1 MSLFTLKQESD
12 VRGDE
17 TASYS
22 VHFRTPP
29 TIGEFVEDILANHQ
43 NDWGYIGIYNHDTGS
58 DPSCFSG
65 KPFIEYSRGS
75 LRSDFSKE
83 FKSKRIRA
91 ASADGG
97 WSRMDYMLY
106 LE

>member
-1 MSLFTLKQESD
+1 MSKFTLKQESE

-22 VHFRTPP
+22 VHFITAP
-29 TIGEFVEDILANHQ
+29 TVGEFVEDVLANHQ
-43 NDWGYIGIYNHDTGS
+43 SDWGYIGIYNHDTGS
-58 DPSCFSG
+58 DPFYIFG